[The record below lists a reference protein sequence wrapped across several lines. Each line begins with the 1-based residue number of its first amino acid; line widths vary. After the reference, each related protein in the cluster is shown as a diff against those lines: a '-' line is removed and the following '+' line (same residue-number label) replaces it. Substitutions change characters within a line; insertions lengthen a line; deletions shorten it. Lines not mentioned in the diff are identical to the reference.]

1 MGLGRALVFI
11 VLVFAA
17 GWALGTGAVPGTLSD
32 GVVSQLPPEPDTP
45 ATAAPTAT
53 QSEPQRT
60 PTSTDA
66 TTATATA
73 DGPAATATADGV
85 AVTATDDGDLNESN
99 VALLVHRGINERRA
113 AHGLDRL
120 DHDAGLIEIA
130 DGYAETMANT
140 GHYGHTGPDGSS
152 MGDRYEAAGYECR
165 AETDDGYATGAENI
179 QYTYYQT
186 RVEVSNG
193 SVVQY
198 DTEQELAQALVRAW
212 MRSPGHR
219 ENVLRPFWDDQGI
232 GIGVRETDVGTQIYA
247 VQNFC

>member
-17 GWALGTGAVPGTLSD
+17 GWVLGTGAVPGTLSD
-32 GVVSQLPPEPDTP
+32 GVVSQLPAESDAP
-45 ATAAPTAT
+45 ATAAPTVT
-53 QSEPQRT
+53 ESEPQRT
-60 PTSTDA
+60 SAGAD
-66 TTATATA
+66 TATPTATDDGPTVTVTA
-73 DGPAATATADGV
+73 DDV

-99 VALLVHRGINERRA
+99 VALLVHQGINERRA
-113 AHGLDRL
+113 AHGLARL

-130 DGYAETMANT
+130 DGYAETMAET

-152 MGDRYEAAGYECR
+152 MRDRYEAAGYECR

-198 DTEQELAQALVRAW
+198 DTEQALAHALVRAW

-219 ENVLRPFWDDQGI
+219 ENILQPFWDDQGI
-232 GIGVRETDVGTQIYA
+232 GIGVRETGGDTQIFA